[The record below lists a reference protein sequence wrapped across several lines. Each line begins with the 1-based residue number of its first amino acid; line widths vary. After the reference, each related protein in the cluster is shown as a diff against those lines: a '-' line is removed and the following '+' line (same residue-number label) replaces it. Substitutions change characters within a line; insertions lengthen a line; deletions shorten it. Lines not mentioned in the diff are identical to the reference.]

1 MFIYIL
7 NYFQLY
13 VIIKNN
19 KQDIIYLFNERRVKP
34 MNLNETIRLIE
45 FAKDNG
51 DTIDDVLDLLK
62 QIAGT
67 DGDDEEVDE

>member
-1 MFIYIL
+1 
-7 NYFQLY
+7 
-13 VIIKNN
+13 
-19 KQDIIYLFNERRVKP
+19 

-67 DGDDEEVDE
+67 DGDHEEQMAYLFTSTLLFCYNEIT